1 MEPVQAAVSTEISEV
16 LAHYD
21 LGQLVQYEQNLLGYN
36 NTNFAI
42 QLEKQGVHK
51 DYFFRRYKQEI
62 LVDEIIFEHAIIQH
76 LLNQDI
82 CQVAPVHH
90 TTDNAT

>member
-42 QLEKQGVHK
+42 QLEKQGG
-51 DYFFRRYKQEI
+51 
-62 LVDEIIFEHAIIQH
+62 
-76 LLNQDI
+76 
-82 CQVAPVHH
+82 
-90 TTDNAT
+90 T